1 MKLSNRF
8 AALYA
13 SFPLTLAAL
22 RALPELPESI
32 GEMRFCGSD
41 GESACLRLLGG
52 SGPDLM
58 REVERVLAQEVE
70 AKLREWWGD
79 SEVYAARRGLDAIR
93 READERRARFAA
105 ERSAYYRAQS
115 AA

>member
-1 MKLSNRF
+1 MKLSTKF

-13 SFPLTLAAL
+13 SFPRTLVAL
-22 RALPELPESI
+22 RALPDMPESI
-32 GEMRFCGSD
+32 GAMRTGGSD
-41 GESACLRLLGG
+41 GESACLRLLGA
-52 SGPDLM
+52 SGPDLV
-58 REVERVLAQEVE
+58 REVEHTLAQEVE

-93 READERRARFAA
+93 AEADERRARFAA
-105 ERSAYYRAQS
+105 ERSAYYRAQF